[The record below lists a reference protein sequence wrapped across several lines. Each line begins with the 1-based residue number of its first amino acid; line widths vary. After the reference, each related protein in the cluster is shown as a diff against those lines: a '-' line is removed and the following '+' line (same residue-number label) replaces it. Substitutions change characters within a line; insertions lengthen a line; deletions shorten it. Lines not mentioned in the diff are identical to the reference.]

1 MILKEPI
8 DRVNSWN
15 YLYTK
20 LHSKE
25 SKILVPLYFDMY
37 DYMENDFS
45 EMALN
50 FKNRSIIINLFDLV
64 FNETL
69 FKKTY
74 ELCLKNNS
82 VVAVDNI
89 VAHYIKSKYFT
100 ISEVFDYHI
109 SESGFGSKHY
119 SLPTTSRLNSTLMS
133 KLNYVLVFIYYIF
146 CQFLNLFQYLM
157 TESLNQMK
165 VEYMNTK

>member
-37 DYMENDFS
+37 DYIENDFS
-45 EMALN
+45 
-50 FKNRSIIINLFDLV
+50 
-64 FNETL
+64 ETL

-89 VAHYIKSKYFT
+89 VAH
-100 ISEVFDYHI
+100 
-109 SESGFGSKHY
+109 
-119 SLPTTSRLNSTLMS
+119 
-133 KLNYVLVFIYYIF
+133 
-146 CQFLNLFQYLM
+146 
-157 TESLNQMK
+157 
-165 VEYMNTK
+165 